1 MGGFFFIGRLF
12 VDRIVGGF
20 CYLLL
25 GFVFGKIEKIGK
37 IGRYLNFDL
46 CIEIFI

>member
-12 VDRIVGGF
+12 VDWIVGGF

-25 GFVFGKIEKIGK
+25 GFVFGKIEKIG
-37 IGRYLNFDL
+37 RYLNFDL